1 MVVTAAAAAATVV
14 PSAVMVRMVMMVMMR
29 PWMRMIQVRMMIPD
43 SIDHRTSRIFTL
55 VIASVRF
62 GVQNRIQ
69 LKENC

>member
-1 MVVTAAAAAATVV
+1 MAVSAAAAATMV
-14 PSAVMVRMVMMVMMR
+14 PSTVMVRVVMMVMMR

-69 LKENC
+69 LKKNC